1 MTGDNVCSLALCDFN
16 SDGQNELLVGSEDFD
31 IRVFQN
37 DELLTGQCLSVRLSV
52 CLSVRLSVCPHLSVC
67 PSVCLSVHQSVCPS
81 ICLSAC
87 LPVRQSV
94 HQSVCLSVCLDPFF
108 SLLTCVIGSVFQL
121 CPLIRMLHSNHLYY
135 TYRQHIVHTN
145 MHMISSDVGSN
156 PTWGSSLFL

>member
-37 DELLTGQCLSVRLSV
+37 DELLTGQCLSVCVSV
-52 CLSVRLSVCPHLSVC
+52 CLSVC
-67 PSVCLSVHQSVCPS
+67 PSVCLSASVCPS
-81 ICLSAC
+81 ISLSVRPSVCLPACLS
-87 LPVRQSV
+87 VS
-94 HQSVCLSVCLDPFF
+94 LSVCLDPFF

-121 CPLIRMLHSNHLYY
+121 CPLIRMLPSNHLYY

-145 MHMISSDVGSN
+145 MCMMSSDVGSN

>member
-37 DELLTGQCLSVRLSV
+37 DELLTGQCLSVCLSV
-52 CLSVRLSVCPHLSVC
+52 CLFVCI
-67 PSVCLSVHQSVCPS
+67 CLSVHQSVCPS

-87 LPVRQSV
+87 LPVR
-94 HQSVCLSVCLDPFF
+94 QSVCLSVCLDPFF

-135 TYRQHIVHTN
+135 TYRQHIVHPN
-145 MHMISSDVGSN
+145 MRMISSDVGSN